1 MSIQTPLLATHSH
14 RPGAGP
20 QRIERAPASTA
31 VASSSPEAV
40 TRAASTQTY
49 WTIQLLVDRDRVHQA
64 FQAYAYFR
72 WFDDALD
79 RPEAAPRERTELA
92 ARQADL
98 IERAYRGEV
107 LTGLQAEERW
117 LVDLIAW
124 DRCRPSGLAAYIKNL
139 WAVMA
144 LDTRRRGRLISQTEL
159 DAYTEHL
166 AVGVTEA
173 MHFFIGHDRP
183 EPALAW
189 RYQAVTGAHI
199 THMLRDT
206 VDDLA
211 AGYINVPREVLDAGG
226 IAPHAID
233 SAPYRAW
240 VEQRVTRA
248 RACFAL
254 GRRCLAT
261 LASWRCRL
269 AGFAYLRRFERVL
282 DQIER
287 DCYQLRP
294 AYSESLSPA
303 GWASLSASALWL
315 ACRPNASQPAA
326 Y

>member
-1 MSIQTPLLATHSH
+1 MSIQTPLLATRSHHS
-14 RPGAGP
+14 GAGS
-20 QRIERAPASTA
+20 QRLQRAPAPEV

-40 TRAASTQTY
+40 TRAASAQTY
-49 WTIQLLVDRDRVHQA
+49 WTIRLLVDRDRVHQA

-79 RPEAAPRERTELA
+79 RASAVPGERAELT
-92 ARQADL
+92 ARQAEL
-98 IERAYRGEV
+98 IERRYRGEV
-107 LTGLQAEERW
+107 LPDLRAEERW

-124 DRCRPSGLAAYIKNL
+124 DRCRPTGLAAYIRNL
-139 WAVMA
+139 CAVMT
-144 LDTRRRGRLISQTEL
+144 LDTRRRGRLISQAEL

-173 MHFFIGHDRP
+173 MHFFIGHERP
-183 EPALAW
+183 EPTLAW

-206 VDDLA
+206 YDDLA
-211 AGYINVPREVLDAGG
+211 AGYVNIPREVLDAGG
-226 IAPHAID
+226 IAPHAIE
-233 SAPYRAW
+233 SRPYRAW
-240 VEQRVTRA
+240 VERRVNQA

-269 AGFAYLRRFERVL
+269 AGFAYMRRFERVL
-282 DQIER
+282 DLIER
-287 DCYQLRP
+287 DGYRLRP
-294 AYSESLSPA
+294 AYSERLSAA

-315 ACRPNASQPAA
+315 ACRPSATQPAV